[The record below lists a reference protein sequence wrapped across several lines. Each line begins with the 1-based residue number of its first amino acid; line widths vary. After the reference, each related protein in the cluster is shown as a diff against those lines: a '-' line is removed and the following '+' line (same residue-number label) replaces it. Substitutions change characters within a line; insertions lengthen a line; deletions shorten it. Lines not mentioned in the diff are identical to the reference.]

1 MGGHRGLLG
10 RKGRE
15 VERLRGGSDAKEI
28 YREGKCI
35 PGAKKGYVLVR
46 DDGSDEGALDG
57 R

>member
-15 VERLRGGSDAKEI
+15 VERLRGSSDAKEI
-28 YREGKCI
+28 YREGKCF
-35 PGAKKGYVLVR
+35 PGAKKGYVFVR
-46 DDGSDEGALDG
+46 DDRSDKGALGG